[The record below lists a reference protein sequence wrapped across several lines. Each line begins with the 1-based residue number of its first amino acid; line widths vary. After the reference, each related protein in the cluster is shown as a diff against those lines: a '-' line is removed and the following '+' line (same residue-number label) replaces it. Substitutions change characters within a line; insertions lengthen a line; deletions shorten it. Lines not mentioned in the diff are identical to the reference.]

1 MKKIK
6 LACIVDDDPIFVFGI
21 KKMMKLIEFCEN
33 FLVFA
38 NGQEALDSLT
48 AIINKGGDIPQ
59 LILLDLNMP
68 VMDGW
73 EFLEEFTKTNPP
85 KEITIYIL
93 TSSIDPRDLKR
104 AKQFNRVSNYVI
116 KPITIENLES
126 IKNSLT

>member
-21 KKMMKLIEFCEN
+21 KKMMKLTEFCEN

-68 VMDGW
+68 IMDGW

>member
-21 KKMMKLIEFCEN
+21 KKMMKLTEFCEN

-38 NGQEALDSLT
+38 NGQEALNSLT

>member
-21 KKMMKLIEFCEN
+21 KKMMKLTKFCEN

>member
-1 MKKIK
+1 
-6 LACIVDDDPIFVFGI
+6 
-21 KKMMKLIEFCEN
+21 MKLTEFCEN

>member
-21 KKMMKLIEFCEN
+21 KKMMKLTEFCEN
-33 FLVFA
+33 FLVFK
-38 NGQEALDSLT
+38 NGQEALESLL
-48 AIINKGGDIPQ
+48 AIIDKEKEIPQ

-73 EFLEEFTKTNPP
+73 EFLEEFTKVNPP

-93 TSSIDPRDLKR
+93 TSSIDPRDVKR
-104 AKQFNRVSNYVI
+104 AKKFSRVSNYVV
-116 KPITIENLES
+116 KPITIEQLEE
-126 IKNSLT
+126 IKKSLN

>member
-38 NGQEALDSLT
+38 NGQEALNSLT

>member
-21 KKMMKLIEFCEN
+21 KKMMKLTEFCEN